1 MRNGGKSM
9 AQPDRSQITIW
20 RMRFASW
27 ITKTT
32 DRNSEYV
39 IIIAFLQQ
47 QWLHEHAS
55 VLRHSTLSVLYF
67 VFSRHKVS
75 ERSSSY
81 ITLHDRMFL
90 PPIQPN
96 VKTRTWGG
104 GSGRGHFHDQI
115 M

>member
-1 MRNGGKSM
+1 M
-9 AQPDRSQITIW
+9 AQSVRSQITIW
-20 RMRFASW
+20 RMQLASW
-27 ITKTT
+27 ISKTT
-32 DRNSEYV
+32 ETDSEFV
-39 IIIAFLQQ
+39 ILIGFPRQ

-90 PPIQPN
+90 PPIQPY
-96 VKTRTWGG
+96 VKT
-104 GSGRGHFHDQI
+104 
-115 M
+115 